1 MKKNKSFNQKKP
13 KSISTDNNI
22 FNCEVKTKE
31 DINKNK
37 INIPNNKKK
46 LYNNYMN
53 ENNNIDNNKILSK
66 KIVSYTKINKNRVNP
81 ICTYENQK
89 KNTSLLIRNNK
100 NENFNK

>member
-22 FNCEVKTKE
+22 YISVFNCQLKTKE

-37 INIPNNKKK
+37 INIQKDKKK
-46 LYNNYMN
+46 IYNNYMN
-53 ENNNIDNNKILSK
+53 ENNNINNNKILSK
-66 KIVSYTKINKNRVNP
+66 KNVSYTKINKNRVNT

-89 KNTSLLIRNNK
+89 RILLY
-100 NENFNK
+100 